1 MRTTLTIHDPLL
13 KKAKE
18 VSLQRDV
25 TIGELVEEGLRLTLG
40 AKPKKGR
47 GAIRPLKTYR
57 GDGIQPGVDL
67 TNSSALLEAMEGR

>member
-25 TIGELVEEGLRLTLG
+25 SLGELVEEGLRVTLG
-40 AKPKKGR
+40 AQPKTGR
-47 GAIRPLKTYR
+47 GAVRPLKTYR

>member
-13 KKAKE
+13 KRAKE
-18 VSLQRDV
+18 VSLQRHV
-25 TIGELVEEGLRLTLG
+25 SLGELVEEGLRVTLG
-40 AKPKKGR
+40 ARPKTGR

>member
-1 MRTTLTIHDPLL
+1 MRTTLTIHDPIL
-13 KKAKE
+13 KRAKE
-18 VSLQRDV
+18 VSLQRHV
-25 TIGELVEEGLRLTLG
+25 SLGELVEEGLRVTLG
-40 AKPKKGR
+40 ARPKTGR

>member
-13 KKAKE
+13 KRAKE
-18 VSLQRDV
+18 VSLQRHV
-25 TIGELVEEGLRLTLG
+25 SLGELVEEGLRVTLG
-40 AKPKKGR
+40 AQPKTGR